1 MISLGINI
9 GHDRGAALV
18 KDGHLIGAIAQ
29 ERIDRIKHSPST
41 RIPYEAIDH
50 LLAYLDISFQEIN
63 FIGISSIAVDSNELI
78 DFYRREL
85 IAHYGYSNV
94 TIISVPHHLSHA
106 YSTYF
111 TSGFNEAIILVADG
125 GGEII
130 GKMEESESVFVG
142 RGSTITC
149 AEQRI
154 QSQFV
159 HTLSRPQNYIFPF
172 MNQNFINDPVSMGK
186 KYEQITRLLGF
197 GYGEEG
203 KTMGLAAYGTDEINK
218 EIASLN
224 NIDFKLSFGDII
236 SEIHEDYLH
245 SGGSFSS
252 YIMHKKANIAQ
263 SIQKYTERQVIE
275 IIRYL
280 LDKYEIRNICLAGGL
295 FLNCPVNHKLLE
307 TFENIKIHICPCA
320 GDDGQA
326 IGNAFAAFKLGG
338 HIPYNSNA
346 AIPYLGISYSD
357 YDIKASLNRK
367 KLDYKYMDEESLAQF
382 VAHSIYSNKIVG
394 FFYGRSEI
402 GPRALCHR
410 SILANPCWEGMKDH
424 LNQRVKHRESF
435 RPFAPAV
442 KMDAQFEYFALLQ
455 DSPYML
461 FAAQVLQKHKKCI
474 PSVTHVDGTARV
486 QAVRKEDNPLM
497 YKILDY
503 FEVLSGVPIVIN
515 TSFNDS
521 GEPIVESPDD
531 AIKTFLHTNIDIL
544 VLNNFVI
551 EKKADIYTPKGI

>member
-18 KDGHLIGAIAQ
+18 KDGQLIGAIAQ

-41 RIPYEAIDH
+41 QVPYEAIDH
-50 LLAYLDISFQEIN
+50 LLAYLDINFQEIN

-78 DFYRREL
+78 DFYRRE
-85 IAHYGYSNV
+85 IIEHYGHSDV
-94 TIISVPHHLSHA
+94 IIFSVPHHLSHA

-172 MNQNFINDPVSMGK
+172 MNPSFINDSVSMGK
-186 KYEQITRLLGF
+186 KYEQVTRLIGF

-203 KTMGLAAYGTDEINK
+203 KTMGLAAYGMDEIYK
-218 EIASLN
+218 ETTSLKS
-224 NIDFKLSFGDII
+224 IDFKLSFGDII
-236 SEIHEDYLH
+236 SEIHQDYLR
-245 SGGSFSS
+245 SGESFSS
-252 YIMHKKANIAQ
+252 YIKQKKANIAQ
-263 SIQKYTERQVIE
+263 SVQKYTERQVVE
-275 IIRYL
+275 IIGYL
-280 LDKYEIRNICLAGGL
+280 LGRYGIRNICLAGGL
-295 FLNCPVNHKLLE
+295 FLNCPINHKLLE
-307 TFENIKIHICPCA
+307 TFENIKLHICPCA

-338 HIPYNSNA
+338 QVPYNSSA
-346 AIPYLGISYSD
+346 PIPYLGISYTD
-357 YDIKASLNRK
+357 YDIKVALNRK
-367 KLDYKYMDEESLAQF
+367 KLSYKYMDEDILAQF
-382 VAHSIYSNKIVG
+382 IAHSIFANKIVG

-410 SILANPCWEGMKDH
+410 SILANPCWEGMKDY

-442 KMDAQFEYFALLQ
+442 KKDAQYEYFALLQ

-461 FAAQVLQKHKKCI
+461 LAAQVLEKHKNRI

-486 QAVRKEDNPLM
+486 QAVGMEDNPLM
-497 YKILDY
+497 YKVLNY
-503 FEVLSGVPIVIN
+503 FESLSGVPIVLN
-515 TSFNDS
+515 TSFNDN

-531 AIKTFLHTNIDIL
+531 AIGTFLRTNIDIL

-551 EKKADIYTPKGI
+551 EKKPEIYTPKGI